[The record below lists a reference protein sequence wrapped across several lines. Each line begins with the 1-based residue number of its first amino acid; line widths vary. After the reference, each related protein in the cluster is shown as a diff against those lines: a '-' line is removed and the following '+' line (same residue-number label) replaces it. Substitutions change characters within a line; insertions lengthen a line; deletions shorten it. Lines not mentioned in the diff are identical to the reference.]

1 MFKSKYTGEEIE
13 AILDD
18 AKTPYTLPIASSN
31 TLGGVKTNYT
41 QSGKN
46 YPVKTDSSG
55 NAFVNVPWSD
65 TNTTYG
71 VVSTSANGL
80 MPKLPTDSIA
90 TGNNTST
97 PAMQVLT
104 GDGKY
109 KALDLGYNQIINKLT
124 LGFYD
129 AATGVGS
136 VGATIPVASTTADG
150 LMSKSDKQKI
160 DGIEDFTGATTDN
173 AGTAGLVPAPAKM
186 STATTAHKYCLL
198 NDGTWGDL
206 DDYNGKHAGLVP
218 KCLATQI
225 NRTNMYLQVNGK
237 WGKIPD
243 ATVDTSGLMSATDKQ
258 NLQSLTEVAT
268 ISYNVPSGATNSSVK
283 VDIPLRKGCY
293 IYKCTANFIDISEE
307 VIFMACIGETM
318 GMAPHIF
325 LFCEDAEFSLDG
337 SNAIRDG
344 STWIARLNVIRFDAI
359 NTVTVNMSKIV
370 L

>member
-46 YPVKTDSSG
+46 YPVKTDGSG
-55 NAFVNVPWSD
+55 NAFVYVPWSD

-80 MPKLPTDSIA
+80 MPKLPTDSIV

-136 VGATIPVASTTADG
+136 VGTTIPVASTTADG

-160 DGIEDFTGATTDN
+160 DDIDDFTGATTDN
-173 AGTAGLVPAPAKM
+173 AGTAGLVPAPAKV

-225 NRTNMYLQVNGK
+225 NRTDMYLQVNGK

-243 ATVDTSGLMSATDKQ
+243 ATTSVSGLMSSEDKVKVNSIKASKNYTSTNGVIEIDLTGIFVPVLICAEDDSSASSCIAMCDSREWNVNILPFANNNSSITFETD
-258 NLQSLTEVAT
+258 
-268 ISYNVPSGATNSSVK
+268 GSVK
-283 VDIPLRKGCY
+283 VIIRGV
-293 IYKCTANFIDISEE
+293 EE
-307 VIFMACIGETM
+307 ATM
-318 GMAPHIF
+318 F
-325 LFCEDAEFSLDG
+325 YL
-337 SNAIRDG
+337 
-344 STWIARLNVIRFDAI
+344 
-359 NTVTVNMSKIV
+359 
-370 L
+370 